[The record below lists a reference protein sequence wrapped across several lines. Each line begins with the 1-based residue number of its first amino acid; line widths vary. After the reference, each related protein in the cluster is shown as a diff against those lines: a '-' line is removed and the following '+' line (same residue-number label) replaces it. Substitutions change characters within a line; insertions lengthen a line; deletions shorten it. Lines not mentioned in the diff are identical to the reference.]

1 MESLALL
8 FLRIGLGLTFCLTG
22 YYILSEK
29 SHWTGMISPWVK
41 KLLLVAPTQF
51 MFIVG
56 VYDIIN
62 GLWLLTGIYVWL
74 AALLAALHLVLVLI
88 AAGITDVTY
97 RDIGLLC
104 ASITLM
110 LVTWPLDIFRTLWP

>member
-41 KLLLVAPTQF
+41 KLLPVAPTQF
-51 MFIVG
+51 MLIVG